1 MHLLQQ
7 YLVRLSLLLVTMAVE
22 PVIAAGNA
30 EVSMDVE
37 ARIHSSIHMEW
48 KKIDASDERYREMNG
63 KLGKSYALGKE
74 GGELIL
80 LPHGLFV
87 ELLTNDENRM
97 VSLRVENLVSL
108 DSKEKIPAERLNLS
122 LNGGKLQSVDGDFP
136 LLHPEDRGV
145 LKEVVLLFV
154 LDAIP
159 TDRSGRYAAS
169 FQFITHSLP

>member
-1 MHLLQQ
+1 MHL
-7 YLVRLSLLLVTMAVE
+7 VRKILPSLFLPLLFIVE
-22 PVIAAGNA
+22 SVVAAGNA
-30 EVSMDVE
+30 EVSMEVE

-48 KKIDASDERYREMNG
+48 EKIGADDERYREMSG
-63 KLGKSYALGKE
+63 KLGKSYALGEK
-74 GGELIL
+74 LIL
-80 LPHGLFV
+80 LPNGLFV

-108 DSKEKIPAERLNLS
+108 DSKQKIPAERLNLS
-122 LNGGKLQSVDGDFP
+122 VNGGKLQPVNGDFP

-154 LDAIP
+154 LDAKP

-169 FQFITHSLP
+169 FQFITHALP